1 MNNNGYR
8 AADTPVA
15 VFRPE
20 TNARGGE
27 DLAVSQPKA
36 RILLIED
43 DKELVELIAT
53 WLGRQGY
60 EVLASN
66 DGYSG
71 LRSLY
76 QAQPDLVVLDIGL
89 PDLDGWEVCRRL
101 RQLCDT
107 PIIMLTAKSEVDERV
122 RGLELGAD
130 DYIIKPFELVELD
143 ARIKAA
149 LRRVQIGNSNDKRSV
164 LSCGRVWLDVAA
176 HQAYV
181 EGRAVQL
188 SPTEFR
194 LLECLMQNQGK
205 VVTHQQLLT
214 KAWGPEYVAYTS
226 SLKVYIRYLRQK
238 VEADPDRPSLILT
251 ERGVGYRL
259 AKA

>member
-1 MNNNGYR
+1 MDNNGHG
-8 AADTPVA
+8 AADTAMAGSRTVA
-15 VFRPE
+15 SSNGRE
-20 TNARGGE
+20 G
-27 DLAVSQPKA
+27 DLVPSQPKA

-43 DKELVELIAT
+43 DKDLVDMVAT

-60 EVLASN
+60 ETVTSN
-66 DGYSG
+66 DGFGG

-107 PIIMLTAKSEVDERV
+107 PIIMLTAKGEVDERV
-122 RGLELGAD
+122 RGLELGVD
-130 DYIIKPFELVELD
+130 DYITKPFELAELE
-143 ARIKAA
+143 ARIRAA
-149 LRRVQIGNSNDKRSV
+149 LRRVQLSNSSDKRTV

-181 EGRAVQL
+181 EGKAVQL

-214 KAWGPEYVAYTS
+214 KAWGPEMWPTPA
-226 SLKVYIRYLRQK
+226 R
-238 VEADPDRPSLILT
+238 
-251 ERGVGYRL
+251 
-259 AKA
+259 